1 MAQQL
6 RVMDEGAMLHDY
18 TFAAGTTG
26 AISTHVSAALDLG
39 AADVDEDSPGEIIV
53 SLPDMTSGGSATVN
67 VQVFDCDTVG
77 GSYAALTPYAIET
90 TALAFDSTVWDENG
104 ARIRLALPAYGVRQ
118 FIQVNVVIGAAT
130 VTGGVAKIWFARTP
144 K

>member
-1 MAQQL
+1 MGQQL
-6 RVMDEGAMLHDY
+6 RVADDLATLHDY

-26 AISTHVSAALDLG
+26 SISTHVSAALDLG
-39 AADVDEDSPGEIIV
+39 AADVDEESPGEIVV

-77 GSYAALTPYAIET
+77 GSYAALTPYLIET
-90 TALAFDSTVWDENG
+90 GVQDFDDAIWDENG
-104 ARIRLALPAYGVRQ
+104 GKLRLALPAYGMRQ
-118 FIQVNVVIGAAT
+118 FIQVNVVIAVAT
-130 VTGGVAKIWFARTP
+130 VTGGVADIWFARTP